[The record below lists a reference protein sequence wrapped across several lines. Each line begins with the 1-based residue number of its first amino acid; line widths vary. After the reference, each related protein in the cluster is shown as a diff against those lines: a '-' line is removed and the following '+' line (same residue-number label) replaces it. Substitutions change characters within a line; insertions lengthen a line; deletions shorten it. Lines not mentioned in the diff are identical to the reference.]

1 MIYYVRK
8 LSYIIYILK
17 LILLNISVLKIN
29 FSLVIFFIQI
39 QWFHIRTNHKGD
51 KMAKGKDSQKEV
63 KKKSEKSLKEKRN
76 EKKEKKSTFLSK

>member
-1 MIYYVRK
+1 MKFYYGN
-8 LSYIIYILK
+8 IIHL
-17 LILLNISVLKIN
+17 
-29 FSLVIFFIQI
+29 FQI
-39 QWFHIRTNHKGD
+39 QWLYIRTNHKGD